1 MGSYRLKYRINGK
14 EDIRVFFNEDG
25 FYLNLKGFFS
35 VASLHQTISIQN
47 EPSQAIGYRPKK
59 NKSFDTW
66 FKTHYPEKQTK
77 WVLAD

>member
-1 MGSYRLKYRINGK
+1 MTKRALGC
-14 EDIRVFFNEDG
+14 FFIEDG

-35 VASLHQTISIQN
+35 VASLHQTKSIQN

-59 NKSFDTW
+59 NKSFDTL